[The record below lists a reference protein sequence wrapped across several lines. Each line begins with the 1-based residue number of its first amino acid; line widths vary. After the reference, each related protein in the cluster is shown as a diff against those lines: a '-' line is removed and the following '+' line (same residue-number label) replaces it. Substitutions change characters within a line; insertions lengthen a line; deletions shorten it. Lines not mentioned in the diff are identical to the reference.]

1 MFKFENILMYIR
13 YLFTQFLKSFFQF
26 SLKTFKVWI
35 WDPGYNIYN
44 NFIIIIIIT
53 YSFILLVT
61 AFNTLY

>member
-1 MFKFENILMYIR
+1 MFKFENILMYIC

-26 SLKTFKVWI
+26 SPKTFKVCI

-44 NFIIIIIIT
+44 NFFIIIT
-53 YSFILLVT
+53 YGFILLVT